1 MLVKRI
7 LGLAGGVAL
16 AVAMGGQSANAQ
28 SGGAFTITSKSFKDG
43 ERLPTKMA
51 GNNKQNPNCVG
62 ENVSPQ
68 LSWANP
74 PAGTKSYALLMFDPE
89 GRPPGGVSHWVAY
102 GIPVSVTGFEE
113 GEVSKQTEKYVGG
126 KSLMNLPHY
135 FGPCTPPGAP
145 HHYTFTL
152 IATDLEPTAL
162 QPGMT
167 RDELIKALDGH
178 AKGATG
184 IIGTFSKP

>member
-1 MLVKRI
+1 MSIKRI
-7 LGLAGGVAL
+7 LLLAGGVAL
-16 AVAMGGQSANAQ
+16 AVAASGQNANAQ
-28 SGGAFTITSKSFKDG
+28 GVFTITSSSFKDG

-102 GIPVSVTGFEE
+102 GIPVSTTGFAE
-113 GEVSKQTEKYVGG
+113 GEVSKQTDKYVGG

-135 FGPCTPPGAP
+135 FGPCTPPGSP

-152 IATDLEPTAL
+152 IATDLEPAAL
-162 QPGMT
+162 PPGLT
-167 RDELIKALDGH
+167 RDELFAKLAGH
-178 AKGATG
+178 SKGAAG
-184 IIGTFSKP
+184 LVGLFGRP

>member
-7 LGLAGGVAL
+7 LGLAGVVVL
-16 AVAMGGQSANAQ
+16 AVAMGGQNANAQ
-28 SGGAFTITSKSFKDG
+28 SGPAFTITSKSFKDG